1 MAEKQI
7 TYNAA
12 YAKLEKIQSQIE
24 SDTLD
29 VDALAEKLREAAA
42 LLKICRSKLFSA
54 DEETRKIIEELQ

>member
-7 TYNAA
+7 TYSEA

-24 SDTLD
+24 SNTLD